1 MSLYRQLA
9 DRLQHQIDTGIWQPG
24 ERIPSIRQSCK
35 THGLSPMT
43 VLQAYQLLES
53 QGRILAR
60 PQSGYYVKAAPS
72 RLQHYAPQQT
82 HYSGSVDINDLV
94 FEVLQAS
101 KSRELVPLGMSVADP
116 TLFPHPQLGRAL
128 ASCMRKL
135 DPFSTVADLPPGNE
149 ALRRAI
155 AQRYASDGLA
165 VDPQEII
172 ITTGA
177 MEALSLSLQVL
188 TEPGDWV
195 VVETPT
201 FYGALQ
207 AIERLKL
214 KAVEIPVIPGVGI
227 DLAQLSEALAQ
238 RPIKACWLMGNV
250 QHPLGHTMPDDH
262 KRELMLLLNTHD
274 VALVEDDVYAE
285 VYFGRERPRPIKY
298 WDTRGQSLLC
308 SSFSKC
314 LAPGFRVGWVVAGPH
329 AERIQRLQLMSTLS
343 TNVPSQLALAEML
356 RQGGVD
362 AHFRRLRH
370 TLAQRQQQMR
380 AALLRLFP
388 DEVRISA
395 PDGGYFLWLEF
406 DPRLDSRALHA
417 RALTCGFSLAP
428 GALFSSQGQYNHCL
442 RLNSSHPWSPQLETA
457 LAQLAELIHHQL
469 APHLDAGNNK
479 AP

>member
-1 MSLYRQLA
+1 MSLYQQLA
-9 DRLQHQIDTGIWQPG
+9 DRLQSQIDDGIWQPG

-35 THGLSPMT
+35 THRLSPMT

-60 PQSGYYVKAAPS
+60 PQSGYYVKAASPQVVQHTPS
-72 RLQHYAPQQT
+72 QT

-101 KSRELVPLGMSVADP
+101 KSRDLVPLGMSVADP

-155 AQRYASDGLA
+155 AQRYASDGVA
-165 VDPQEII
+165 VNPQEII

-195 VVETPT
+195 VVESPT

-227 DLAQLSEALAQ
+227 DLALLEDALSQ
-238 RPIKACWLMGNV
+238 MPIKACWLMGNV
-250 QHPLGHTMPDDH
+250 QHPLGHTMPDGH
-262 KRELMLLLNTHD
+262 KARLMELLNTHK
-274 VALVEDDVYAE
+274 VPLVEDDVYAE
-285 VYFGRERPRPIKY
+285 VYFGRERPKPIRH
-298 WDTRGQSLLC
+298 WDQRGDSLLC

-329 AERIQRLQLMSTLS
+329 AERVQRLQLMSTLS

-380 AALLRLFP
+380 AALQRLLP
-388 DEVRISA
+388 DGVRISS
-395 PDGGYFLWLEF
+395 PDGGYFLWLALPAHF
-406 DPRLDSRALHA
+406 DSRALHA
-417 RALTCGFSLAP
+417 KALGSGFSVAP
-428 GALFSSQGQYNHCL
+428 GALFSSQGQHNHCL
-442 RLNSSHPWSPQLETA
+442 RLNSSHPWSEQLEQA
-457 LAQLAELIHHQL
+457 LTRLAELIAAQL
-469 APHLDAGNNK
+469 GEK
-479 AP
+479 

>member
-1 MSLYRQLA
+1 
-9 DRLQHQIDTGIWQPG
+9 
-24 ERIPSIRQSCK
+24 
-35 THGLSPMT
+35 
-43 VLQAYQLLES
+43 
-53 QGRILAR
+53 
-60 PQSGYYVKAAPS
+60 
-72 RLQHYAPQQT
+72 
-82 HYSGSVDINDLV
+82 
-94 FEVLQAS
+94 
-101 KSRELVPLGMSVADP
+101 
-116 TLFPHPQLGRAL
+116 
-128 ASCMRKL
+128 
-135 DPFSTVADLPPGNE
+135 
-149 ALRRAI
+149 
-155 AQRYASDGLA
+155 
-165 VDPQEII
+165 
-172 ITTGA
+172 

-227 DLAQLSEALAQ
+227 DLALLAEALAQ

-250 QHPLGHTMPDDH
+250 QHPLGHTMPDEH

-362 AHFRRLRH
+362 AYFRRLRH

-442 RLNSSHPWSPQLETA
+442 RLNSSHPWSEQLESA
-457 LAQLAELIHHQL
+457 LAQLAELIHQQL
-469 APHLDAGNNK
+469 APHLDAGNNN

>member
-1 MSLYRQLA
+1 MSLYQQLA
-9 DRLQHQIDTGIWQPG
+9 DRLQSQIDDGIWQPG

-60 PQSGYYVKAAPS
+60 PQSGYYVKAASPQVVQHTPS
-72 RLQHYAPQQT
+72 QT

-101 KSRELVPLGMSVADP
+101 KSRDLVPLGMSVADP

-155 AQRYASDGLA
+155 AQRYASDGVA
-165 VDPQEII
+165 VNPQEII

-188 TEPGDWV
+188 TEPCDWV
-195 VVETPT
+195 VVESPT

-227 DLAQLSEALAQ
+227 DLDLLADALT
-238 RPIKACWLMGNV
+238 RIPVKACWLMGNV
-250 QHPLGHTMPDDH
+250 QHPLGHTMSDGH
-262 KRELMLLLNTHD
+262 KARLMALLNAHK
-274 VALVEDDVYAE
+274 VPLVEDDVYAE
-285 VYFGRERPRPIKY
+285 VYFGRERPKPIKH
-298 WDTRGQSLLC
+298 WDQRGDSLLC

-329 AERIQRLQLMSTLS
+329 AERVQRLQLMSTLS

-380 AALLRLFP
+380 AALLRLLP
-388 DEVRISA
+388 GEVSISS
-395 PDGGYFLWLEF
+395 PDGGYFLWLALPAHF
-406 DPRLDSRALHA
+406 DSRTLHVQALGS
-417 RALTCGFSLAP
+417 GFSVAP
-428 GALFSSQGQYNHCL
+428 GALFSSQGQHNHCL
-442 RLNSSHPWSPQLETA
+442 RLNSSHPWSEQLEQA
-457 LAQLAELIHHQL
+457 LTRLAALIAAQLG
-469 APHLDAGNNK
+469 DT
-479 AP
+479 